1 MTDMENALTL
11 ENITKGLIALEKVRG
26 ILGSNI
32 REDGSAAVKQ
42 DKLAVANE
50 ILNMLPEF
58 LPAMRGGTF
67 TGALQKS
74 SGYSRAYR
82 EIKGHVRD
90 TRNKKTDFNKV
101 AKAIKVVAPI
111 LDNRQKLYIEK
122 LIKII
127 DILNS

>member
-11 ENITKGLIALEKVRG
+11 ENITKGLVALEKVRG
-26 ILGSNI
+26 MLGSNI

-42 DKLAVANE
+42 DKLTAAHE

-58 LPAMRGGTF
+58 LPAMRGGAF
-67 TGALQKS
+67 TEALQKS

-82 EIKGHVRD
+82 EIKGHVRE
-90 TRNKKTDFNKV
+90 TRNKKTDFSKV